1 MKSGLFTPL
10 QHFKNLFQKNLLIFL
25 VVPLLVILGSS
36 IIANFTPL
44 AQKATAQEAI
54 AQRENT
60 EVFPYSADNQSYSA
74 IFGNTK
80 IFAGSTTPG
89 TTNWQPYSNNEA
101 PPGIEAGIYVDVDTS
116 EAGFTSTPKYVI
128 SLGGLNTHWR
138 VTGASSVYRTTPTS
152 FRVYIRFSEI
162 DIISLY
168 PTLTPEFANGQ
179 QWHINWIAVGK

>member
-60 EVFPYSADNQSYSA
+60 KVFPNSADNQSYSA
-74 IFGNTK
+74 ISDK
-80 IFAGSTTPG
+80 
-89 TTNWQPYSNNEA
+89 
-101 PPGIEAGIYVDVDTS
+101 
-116 EAGFTSTPKYVI
+116 
-128 SLGGLNTHWR
+128 
-138 VTGASSVYRTTPTS
+138 
-152 FRVYIRFSEI
+152 
-162 DIISLY
+162 
-168 PTLTPEFANGQ
+168 
-179 QWHINWIAVGK
+179 

>member
-1 MKSGLFTPL
+1 M
-10 QHFKNLFQKNLLIFL
+10 
-25 VVPLLVILGSS
+25 
-36 IIANFTPL
+36 NFTPL
-44 AQKATAQEAI
+44 AQKATAQRA
-54 AQRENT
+54 NT
-60 EVFPYSADNQSYSA
+60 KVFSDSTDNRSYSA

-80 IFAGSTTPG
+80 IFAGSTTLG
-89 TTNWQPYSNNEA
+89 TTNWQPYSNDLA

-128 SLGGLNTHWR
+128 SLGGINSHWR
-138 VTGASSVYRTTPTS
+138 VTGASSVYNSTPTS
-152 FRVYIRFSEI
+152 FRVYIRFSEV